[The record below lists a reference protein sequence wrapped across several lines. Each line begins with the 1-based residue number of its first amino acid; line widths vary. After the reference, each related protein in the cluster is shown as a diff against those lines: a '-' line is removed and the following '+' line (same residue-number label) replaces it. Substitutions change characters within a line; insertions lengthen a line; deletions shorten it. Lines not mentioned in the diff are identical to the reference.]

1 MLRVLPVNV
10 IGSEDVLRKCSGIQ
24 ISIFLRETKQVPGA
38 NLNAIHVWY
47 ELSEHVCRRLIAIL
61 VKMFQICNN
70 LASPKFN
77 LKNLSNSSK
86 KTKLQRNSAGKSN
99 TPRRQFL

>member
-1 MLRVLPVNV
+1 MLRILPLNV
-10 IGSEDVLRKCSGIQ
+10 IGSGHVLGKCSGRQ
-24 ISIFLRETKQVPGA
+24 ILGDFFRETKQVPGA

-47 ELSEHVCRRLIAIL
+47 EFSEHVCRRLIAIL

-86 KTKLQRNSAGKSN
+86 KTKLQRNSARKFKC
-99 TPRRQFL
+99 RQFL